1 MDISHQWSLKAKKN
15 RNIYII
21 LKIAMINFQLYN
33 MQGTMQHE
41 GKTTNYQ
48 TEINV
53 ANLPR
58 GMYILKILTD
68 KQTITKKVVLQ

>member
-1 MDISHQWSLKAKKN
+1 
-15 RNIYII
+15 
-21 LKIAMINFQLYN
+21 